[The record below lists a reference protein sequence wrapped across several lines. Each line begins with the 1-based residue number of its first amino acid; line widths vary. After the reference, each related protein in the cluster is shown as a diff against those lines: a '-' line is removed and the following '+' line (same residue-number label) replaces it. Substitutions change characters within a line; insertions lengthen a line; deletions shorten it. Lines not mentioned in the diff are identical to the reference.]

1 MTRPMARTEILSGLE
16 EIARQKLERA
26 GELSEETRLVE
37 DLRLDSLGLLTLA
50 IEVENRFRIR
60 LDEQGVV
67 GVETAGELADAIAE
81 ALGSDE
87 VAGDRGAAGR

>member
-1 MTRPMARTEILSGLE
+1 MTREEILSGLE

-37 DLRLDSLGLLTLA
+37 DLRLDSMGLLILA

-60 LDEQGVV
+60 LDEQGVA
-67 GVETAGELADAIAE
+67 GIETAGELADAIVE
-81 ALGSDE
+81 ALASD
-87 VAGDRGAAGR
+87 GGAADR